1 MTLPPNPNLP
11 PPPAV
16 HLHVEQLV
24 ERLERQ
30 HALLQSLL
38 GQIGVLINATDE
50 HEMLA
55 VVCTQLLASGLF
67 VHAWVGQTD
76 AAQPDTV
83 RIIAS
88 GGEGEQLF
96 SQLSPLQTQAFSA
109 QINAAQR
116 SATPTIDNTPHS
128 PLNRLFA
135 EYTPAGWACTTFLM
149 PIVRFERPWA
159 VLLVGAVHE
168 HALEPI
174 LGDTLHRLGEL
185 LGNALAQFDLRQRLS
200 DEHEQTAYLA
210 YHDALTGLANRRFLD
225 EELPKAMARARRNS
239 QTLAV
244 IMLDLD
250 DFKPINDRWGHAVG
264 DILLKMLAE
273 RLKGAL
279 READLAVRQGGDE
292 FILLIEGIERKKHL
306 YKTLDRLSQALSAPY
321 ALPKQKSI
329 VQASMGVTLF
339 PQDGVEPEQL
349 LRHADAALYISK
361 SKKRNR
367 KNAWHIWNDDAT
379 ALLDTRDETRLS
391 PARILPYGEAAAV
404 LLQTFEKDI
413 PALVAGFV
421 DFFYQ
426 ELVATDP
433 ASQVIVNWL
442 NPAEF
447 LHLRQRQTDHLTQ
460 LLKPELTEA
469 EHRASAASVGRVHAL
484 IGVSASSLVRA
495 MTIYLHQFDEL
506 LARFRLSMQDLS
518 KLELVLTERLSIELS
533 EELEAEQRINNQYQ
547 TLLGEVDKL
556 SRNTLSW
563 QEFNEQMLS
572 LLCQCTGIQACWIG
586 TPNPDGEFIINFGAQ
601 IDPFI
606 DAMQQQYGALR
617 MPKIIVGQPE
627 MQGATA
633 RAFRQGQLQTIASF
647 STTPEALPWR
657 EAALSVGIRS
667 SMGVPILDEHRRPI
681 AVLTLYGGYPGQF
694 ETAFRQAFCQQL
706 GFFVSQTWQQFNQT
720 HSINISIQELD
731 HWRQAFYN
739 HGIRFYYQPIMDLR
753 TGRIEKVEA
762 LARLVLADGTLIM
775 PNQFIPRLNESQIIQ
790 LFREGLLQGL
800 NQLNLWD
807 QANRTA
813 TPSDNSGFSPNPSPN
828 PGLGLS
834 LNLPLEALASPDC
847 IPWVKTALEQHK
859 IPAHRLT
866 LELLEHHEI
875 QEIDQAAQHMRGLAQ
890 LGITLAM
897 DDLGAG
903 YSSLIR
909 LNNLPF
915 DTVKIDQALI
925 RSAYDDPARI
935 IKFIGALIHMTHALD
950 LDVVAEGLEYPDLIE
965 AVQILGA
972 DLGQGYA
979 LARPLPPEQIRT
991 FLNSPLQ
998 AEPAPV
1004 PRTALGAIATHWQML
1019 NAYHPPK
1026 AALSAPTA
1034 PHQPNPAAHCPVN
1047 QFIINQ
1053 ALQGSALDMAH
1064 QALHALETIDG
1075 CRTAE
1080 FHHLLGQVQ
1089 AYLAELVVKP
1099 ELAP

>member
-1 MTLPPNPNLP
+1 VTLPINPDLP
-11 PPPAV
+11 PRAPV
-16 HLHVEQLV
+16 ESQIEQLAL
-24 ERLERQ
+24 RLERQ

-38 GQIGVLINATDE
+38 GQIDVLISATCE

-76 AAQPDTV
+76 PELPDAV

-88 GGEGEQLF
+88 GGGGEQMLD
-96 SQLSPLQTQAFSA
+96 QLTAAQKRALNA
-109 QINAAQR
+109 QIATAQR
-116 SATPTIDNTPHS
+116 SQTPTQDHNPYS
-128 PLNRLFA
+128 PLNSLFQDF
-135 EYTPAGWACTTFLM
+135 TPAGWACTTFLM
-149 PIVRFERPWA
+149 PIVRFDRPWA
-159 VLLVGAVHE
+159 VLLVGAAHE
-168 HALEPI
+168 DALEPI
-174 LGDTLHRLGEL
+174 LGETLHRLGEL
-185 LGNALAQFDLRQRLS
+185 LGNALAQFDLRQRLY
-200 DEHEQTAYLA
+200 DEHEHTAYLA

-225 EELPKAMARARRNS
+225 EELPKAMARARRNN
-239 QTLAV
+239 QMLAV

-264 DILLKMLAE
+264 DMLLKTLSA
-273 RLKGAL
+273 RLTQTL

-349 LRHADAALYISK
+349 LRHADAALYICK

-367 KNAWHIWNDDAT
+367 KNAWYIWNDEAT
-379 ALLDTRDETRLS
+379 ELLDNPDDTHRS
-391 PARILPYGEAAAV
+391 PAHIAPYGQAAAV

-413 PALVAGFV
+413 PTLVAKFV

-426 ELVATDP
+426 ELVTTDP
-433 ASQVIVNWL
+433 AAQVIVSWL

-447 LHLRQRQTDHLTQ
+447 LHLTQRQTAHLIQ

-469 EHRASAASVGRVHAL
+469 EHRATAASVGRIHAL
-484 IGVSASSLVRA
+484 IGVSATSLVRA

-506 LARFRLSMQDLS
+506 LARFRLNMQDLS

-533 EELEAEQRINNQYQ
+533 EELEAEQLINNQYQ
-547 TLLGEVDKL
+547 ALLVEIDVL

-563 QEFNEQMLS
+563 QEFNERMLA
-572 LLCQCTGIQACWIG
+572 LLCQCEGIAACWIG
-586 TPNPDGEFIINFGAQ
+586 TPNAEGEFIINFGAQ
-601 IDPFI
+601 IEPFI
-606 DAMQQQYGALR
+606 AAMQQHYSALR
-617 MPKIIVGQPE
+617 MPKIAPGQPE

-633 RAFRQGQLQTIASF
+633 RAYRLGKIQTIASF
-647 STTPEALPWR
+647 STSPEALPWR
-657 EAALSVGIRS
+657 EAALSIGIRS
-667 SMGVPILDEHRRPI
+667 SIGVPILDEQRRPI
-681 AVLTLYGGYPGQF
+681 AVLTLYGSYPGQF

-706 GFFVSQTWQQFNQT
+706 GFFVSQTWQQFNQSHT
-720 HSINISIQELD
+720 INISIQELD

-739 HGIRFYYQPIMDLR
+739 HGIRLSYQPVMNLR

-762 LARLVLADGTLIM
+762 LARLVLADGSQIM

-790 LFREGLLQGL
+790 LFREGLAQGL
-800 NQLNLWD
+800 NQLTQWD
-807 QANRTA
+807 AANRTLD
-813 TPSDNSGFSPNPSPN
+813 SSLNPSFN
-828 PGLGLS
+828 PSLNLGLS

-847 IPWVKTALEQHK
+847 IQWVKTALEQHK
-859 IPAHRLT
+859 IPANRLT
-866 LELLEHHEI
+866 LEVLEHHEI
-875 QEIDQAAQHMRGLAQ
+875 KELDQAAQQMRGLAE
-890 LGITLAM
+890 LGVTLAM

-915 DTVKIDQALI
+915 NTVKIDQALI
-925 RSAYDDPARI
+925 RSVYDDPARI
-935 IKFIGALIHMTHALD
+935 IKFIGALIHMTRALD
-950 LDVVAEGLEYPDLIE
+950 LEVVAEGLEHPDLIE
-965 AVQILGA
+965 MAQILGA
-972 DLGQGYA
+972 DMGQGYA
-979 LARPLPPEQIRT
+979 LARPLPPEQIPPL
-991 FLNSPLQ
+991 LNLPHNTQ
-998 AEPAPV
+998 KTQV
-1004 PRTALGAIATHWQML
+1004 PRSALGAIATHWQMI
-1019 NAYHPPK
+1019 NAYQPPNPTEG
-1026 AALSAPTA
+1026 APIE
-1034 PHQPNPAAHCPVN
+1034 PQHPAAHCPVN

-1053 ALQGSALDMAH
+1053 ELQGSALDIAH
-1064 QALHALETIDG
+1064 QALHALEVTG
-1075 CRTAE
+1075 SCHTAE